1 MLIGVFQKLLR
12 IFEDLSFS
20 QNPEYEKY
28 INILI
33 ESVEAPL
40 NWLMDW
46 NISIKDYDYKLLKH
60 LEYFNTILPVSLR
73 RE

>member
-60 LEYFNTILPVSLR
+60 LEYFNTILPVRLR